1 MDIENA
7 KAQMRKGVLELCILA
22 IIEEDEVY
30 PGDIISRLKI
40 NDLIVVEGTLYP
52 LLTRLK
58 NDGLLDYSWRESNAG
73 PPRKYFK
80 ITDLGLQ
87 FLEALSSSWNQLVS
101 SVAQT
106 VGKPK
111 VTKKA
116 RKNEP
121 SSPASP
127 ASPAE
132 ASAKEGEKTTE
143 EPSAFAKAP
152 VDEPTNN

>member
-30 PGDIISRLKI
+30 PSDIIARLKA

-80 ITDLGLQ
+80 ITDVGRQ
-87 FLEALSSSWNQLVS
+87 FLEALTSSWQKLVY
-101 SVAQT
+101 SVGQT
-106 VGKPK
+106 LANPEEKKTKKNKPK
-111 VTKKA
+111 SDNPV
-116 RKNEP
+116 
-121 SSPASP
+121 SAS
-127 ASPAE
+127 
-132 ASAKEGEKTTE
+132 
-143 EPSAFAKAP
+143 
-152 VDEPTNN
+152 DEF